1 MFLQL
6 GMTTTD
12 KERNMNRTV
21 TVILGLLTILSA
33 TNHATANNISITD
46 LSLVAAD
53 APGCVDVQA
62 TVSWD
67 NSWRAAWT
75 ELADANVTGAD
86 LALENWDAAWVF
98 FKWRGDGEWRPA
110 TLTTNGHTAPAGTT
124 ITVPEDGRGA
134 FIHRSAAGSGTFSAT
149 VKLRWNRNADGA
161 GASVDLSAHAIE
173 MVYVPEG
180 AFKLGCGA
188 ARNPALNAGSFTD
201 GAWSSGPTIPFLVTG
216 ESELTITN
224 AAGYLW
230 STSTTTNGHDT
241 IGGFGSLP
249 AAYPKGFNAFYCM
262 KYEITQGQYAEFL
275 NHQTAENAAI
285 RYDATNAGKNR
296 YTITGSHP
304 NFSASAPNRAN
315 NFLSWADGLRY
326 VTWSGLRPM
335 TELEYEKACRGPL
348 NPVASEYAWGSTSI
362 TQTTELNQDGTSD
375 ETPTL
380 ATANCAYGSA
390 ANVQGPVRAGA
401 FARATT
407 GRRDAGAS
415 YWGIM
420 ELSGNVWERAVTAG
434 RPQGKAFTGVHG
446 TGSWDF
452 PAAWPIDVHAYGVRG
467 GAWNSQ
473 HDTLNR
479 VSDRSYASVV
489 NSNRSLS
496 YGWRAVRTAP

>member
-1 MFLQL
+1 M
-6 GMTTTD
+6 
-12 KERNMNRTV
+12 KRTA
-21 TVILGLLTILSA
+21 TVICSLLTVFSM
-33 TNHATANNISITD
+33 TDHATANNISITS
-46 LSLVAAD
+46 LSLATAD
-53 APGCVDVQA
+53 VPGCVDVQVD
-62 TVSWD
+62 VSWD

-75 ELADANVTGAD
+75 ELANANVTGSD

-98 FKWRGDGEWRPA
+98 FKWRGDSAWMPV
-110 TLTTNGHTAPAGTT
+110 TLTATGHTAPAGTT
-124 ITVPEDGRGA
+124 ITVPADGRGA
-134 FIHRSAAGSGTFSAT
+134 FINRSVAGSGTFSAT

-180 AFKLGCGA
+180 AFKLGSGA
-188 ARNPALNAGSFTD
+188 ASSSSSDSGCFTD
-201 GAWSSGPTIPFLVTG
+201 GAWSSGATLPFLVEG
-216 ESELTITN
+216 EETLTITN
-224 AAGYLW
+224 AAGFLW
-230 STSTTTNGHDT
+230 GTSTTGDT
-241 IGGFGSLP
+241 SIGGFGSLS
-249 AAYPKGFNAFYCM
+249 AAFPKGFNAFYCM
-262 KYEITQGQYAEFL
+262 KYEITQGQFAEFL
-275 NHQTAENAAI
+275 NHQTAANAAI

-304 NFSASAPNRAN
+304 NFSASTPNRAN

-335 TELEYEKACRGPL
+335 TELEFEKACRGPL

-362 TQTTELNQDGTSD
+362 TQTTGLNQDGTSD

-420 ELSGNVWERAVTAG
+420 ELSGNLWERVITVG
-434 RPQGKAFTGVHG
+434 RSEGRAFTGVHG

-452 PAAWPIDVHAYGVRG
+452 PATGWPIVNELAYGVRG
-467 GAWNSQ
+467 GAWNTGL
-473 HDTLNR
+473 DTMNR
-479 VSDRSYASVV
+479 VSDRSFASVQ
-489 NSNRSLS
+489 NPPNRSIS